1 MKSITFARVCPA
13 ELSTA
18 LASANHVV
26 DLAIDAQMRRV
37 DVSGQNVWDTADI
50 SSAYCL
56 TYSEFVSIF
65 YSSAIVGGGGLS
77 RKLKISEVNAKKL
90 SMKSN
95 GSQLTNGVRDGYSV
109 VTLLSDKTRAIAT
122 TGKAIQTGVNVQ
134 KLVKANIEADLGVT
148 TDAWDGCS
156 YIALTDTLGSILN
169 LNDCLKTSTGSDA
182 LCCSMTLDGLVLELS
197 KIADTNVSG
206 NTYVGYVEA
215 GNNTDAVA
223 YWDGTSAAKTMLVN
237 ISILFKNTTA
247 GVKNTELKLHVKAC
261 QGGLSKTLAQLV
273 GLYSNV
279 EINGSSPYGSSF
291 A

>member
-37 DVSGQNVWDTADI
+37 DASGQNVWDTADI

-56 TYSEFVSIF
+56 SYAEFVAIF
-65 YSSAIVGGGGLS
+65 YSSAIVGGGGDRTLN
-77 RKLKISEVNAKKL
+77 ISENSAKKL

-95 GSQLTNGVRDGYSV
+95 GNQLTNGARDGYSV

-122 TGKAIQTGVNVQ
+122 TGTATQTGVNVQ
-134 KLVKANIEADLGVT
+134 KLVKSNIESDLGVT

-182 LCCSMTLDGLVLELS
+182 LCCSMTLDGLVLELA
-197 KIADTNVSG
+197 KVADTAVVAQD
-206 NTYVGYVEA
+206 YVGKVEN
-215 GNNTDAVA
+215 GQNSLAVA
-223 YWDGTSAAKTMLVN
+223 YWDGSTTAKTILVN
-237 ISILFKNTTA
+237 ISILFKNTTS
-247 GVKNTELKLHVKAC
+247 GVKNTELKLHIKAC
-261 QGGLSKTLAQLV
+261 QGGNEKTLTQMIA
-273 GLYSNV
+273 LYTNV
-279 EINGSSPYGSSF
+279 SLNTSGAYGSSF
-291 A
+291 N

>member
-37 DVSGQNVWDTADI
+37 DASGQNVWDTSDI

-56 TYSEFVSIF
+56 SYAEFVAIF
-65 YSSAIVGGGGLS
+65 YSSAIVGGGGDRTLN
-77 RKLKISEVNAKKL
+77 ISENSAKKL

-95 GSQLTNGVRDGYSV
+95 GNQLTNGARDGYSV

-122 TGKAIQTGVNVQ
+122 TGTATQTGVNVQ
-134 KLVKANIEADLGVT
+134 KLVKSNIESDLGVT

-182 LCCSMTLDGLVLELS
+182 LCCSMTLDGLVLELA
-197 KIADTNVSG
+197 KVADTAVVAQD
-206 NTYVGYVEA
+206 YVGKVEN
-215 GNNTDAVA
+215 GQNSLAVA
-223 YWDGTSAAKTMLVN
+223 YWDGSTTAKTILVN
-237 ISILFKNTTA
+237 ISILFKNTTS
-247 GVKNTELKLHVKAC
+247 GVKNTELKLHIKAC
-261 QGGLSKTLAQLV
+261 QGGNEKTLTQMIA
-273 GLYSNV
+273 LYTNV
-279 EINGSSPYGSSF
+279 SLNTSGAYGSSF
-291 A
+291 N

>member
-37 DVSGQNVWDTADI
+37 DASGQNVWDTSDV

-56 TYSEFVSIF
+56 SYAEFVDIF
-65 YSSAIVGGGGLS
+65 YSAAIVGGGGD
-77 RKLKISEVNAKKL
+77 RTLKISENSAKKL
-90 SMKSN
+90 TMKSN
-95 GSQLTNGVRDGYSV
+95 ANQLTNGARDGYSV

-122 TGKAIQTGVNVQ
+122 TGTAIQTGVNVQ
-134 KLVKANIEADLGVT
+134 KLVKSNIEADLGVT

-182 LCCSMTLDGLVLELS
+182 LCCSMTLDGLVLELA
-197 KIADTNVSG
+197 KVADTTTLNG
-206 NTYVGYVEA
+206 DYVGKVEN
-215 GNNTDAVA
+215 GQNSLAVA
-223 YWDGTSAAKTMLVN
+223 YWDGSSAAKTILVN
-237 ISILFKNTTA
+237 ISILFKNTTS
-247 GVKNTELKLHVKAC
+247 GVKNTELKLHIKAC
-261 QGGLSKTLAQLV
+261 QGGNEKTLAQLIQT
-273 GLYSNV
+273 YSNV
-279 EINGSSPYGSSF
+279 SLNTAGAYGSSF
-291 A
+291 N